1 MRYTGNP
8 FILTME
14 DKRRG
19 YYTEK
24 IERLNRTVKILT
36 EENTQLR
43 NELGLVTYTQ
53 QEIRRLGMK

>member
-1 MRYTGNP
+1 MR
-8 FILTME
+8 TME

>member
-1 MRYTGNP
+1 MR
-8 FILTME
+8 TME

-24 IERLNRTVKILT
+24 MEQLKRIVKILT

-43 NELGLVTYTQ
+43 KELGLVTYTQ
-53 QEIRRLGMK
+53 QEIRRLEVK